1 MHMKRVVVGRM
12 SSDNLEC
19 HQALIIS
26 VSKAAVFVVFKM
38 MMALYLDAMILKVQ
52 RQVWLSCKL
61 LSLMLSVSLD
71 GNYNEE
77 SC

>member
-52 RQVWLSCKL
+52 SQVWLSCKL

>member
-1 MHMKRVVVGRM
+1 M

-38 MMALYLDAMILKVQ
+38 IMELYLDAMTLKVQ
-52 RQVWLSCKL
+52 WQVWLSCTL

-77 SC
+77 SCWL

>member
-1 MHMKRVVVGRM
+1 M

-26 VSKAAVFVVFKM
+26 VNKAAVFEVFKM
-38 MMALYLDAMILKVQ
+38 MMELYLDAMTLKVQ
-52 RQVWLSCKL
+52 WQVWLSCKL
-61 LSLMLSVSLD
+61 LSLMLSVSLG

-77 SC
+77 GCWLSPE